1 MKTTTE
7 QREQAIEY
15 VRQTVCEAHMAA
27 KKTFGGGYKKAVRP
41 ACEELRRLMVGTGLD
56 AVSVGAMLVADLNS
70 RNLNWIQKAI
80 TLAAIYE
87 VDQEES
93 LTRN

>member
-7 QREQAIEY
+7 QREQAIES
-15 VRQTVCEAHMAA
+15 VRQTVCEAHTAA
-27 KKTFGGGYKKAVRP
+27 KKTFGGGYKRAVRP
-41 ACEELRRLMVGTGLD
+41 ACEELRRLTAVTGLD
-56 AVSVGAMLVADLNS
+56 AIDAGVLLVEDLNS

-87 VDQEES
+87 VDHEES